1 MWLEW
6 IHKENAVPVPT
17 NLVLVLALVPVLVP
31 VLVSVLVLF
40 FFWLPYKIITA
51 VKCSLGIKLNSEWN

>member
-6 IHKENAVPVPT
+6 IHKGNAVPVPM
-17 NLVLVLALVPVLVP
+17 NVVLLLVPVLVP
-31 VLVSVLVLF
+31 VLF
-40 FFWLPYKIITA
+40 FFWLLYKIITA